1 MPLCTHDHGG
11 HPGPSPAL
19 GKDAACLKVG
29 RNPPGDEPEKIVGE
43 PFLQLISPDIR
54 VIILL

>member
-1 MPLCTHDHGG
+1 
-11 HPGPSPAL
+11 L

-29 RNPPGDEPEKIVGE
+29 SHPPGDEPEKEGGRE
-43 PFLQLISPDIR
+43 PFLQLIGPDIR

>member
-1 MPLCTHDHGG
+1 
-11 HPGPSPAL
+11 L

-29 RNPPGDEPEKIVGE
+29 RNPPGDEPEKRVGE